1 MVALA
6 IFEKALYADGM
17 PQVASA
23 MIDQKELSRAAI
35 RLLRAEVLMS
45 DKSMTQIAQ
54 MLGVDRQTIGRR
66 LSRETMPMDAFIG
79 IADAIGSDPI
89 ALLAEA
95 AKKEKEKAP
104 AASGAATA
112 AKRTAY
118 V

>member
-1 MVALA
+1 MIALA
-6 IFEKALYADGM
+6 IIRKTLYADVM
-17 PQVASA
+17 PHIASA
-23 MIDQKELSRAAI
+23 IIDQKDLSRAAI

-79 IADAIGSDPI
+79 IADAIGSDPV

>member
-6 IFEKALYADGM
+6 ISEKALYAEGM

-79 IADAIGSDPI
+79 IADAIGSDPV

-104 AASGAATA
+104 AASGATTA